1 METAPVHLPAYWRLL
16 RSNRN
21 YRLLWTAQLISEIGD
36 WLYMVSIYSLLL
48 ELTGSAKIVAFAF
61 VLQVLPQT
69 FVSPAAG
76 VINDRLSR
84 RKVMIFTDWCRAL
97 IVFSMV
103 FVRTREMLWFLYLLL
118 VMETILW
125 ALFEPARTSVI
136 PNITKGPE
144 TLVANA
150 LSSTT
155 WSFTL
160 AVGSAVG
167 GVLAVVFGR
176 DTVFVLD
183 ALSFIGSALLLRR
196 MYFIEPHIEDLPPL
210 RAKDLADFS
219 PISDGVKYVAK
230 DPRRMATMFVKCG
243 LGLMGTNWVL
253 LPIFGTR
260 IYPMAI
266 HGLDPN
272 SAGML
277 GMSVLMGCR
286 GIGALLGPFIA
297 STWTGLDER
306 NFRRGILCGFALGFL
321 GYCTLGL
328 SQNLAMACLGI
339 VIAHSGGA
347 IAWVFSTTLLQMKTD
362 DKFRGRVFSAEFAL
376 SMLTLSI
383 VSYSAGLLADDGVSV
398 RTLAICTG
406 FLVLIPGILWAFA
419 QRLWRE
425 PVSA

>member
-21 YRLLWTAQLISEIGD
+21 YRLLWTAQIISEIGD
-36 WLYMVSIYSLLL
+36 WLYMVAIYSLLL
-48 ELTGSAKIVAFAF
+48 ELTGSAKVVAFAF

-69 FVSPAAG
+69 IVSPAAG

-84 RKVMIFTDWCRAL
+84 RKVMMFTDWCRAV
-97 IVFSMV
+97 IVLAMV
-103 FVRTREMLWFLYLLL
+103 VVRTREMLWFLYLLL
-118 VMETILW
+118 VLETICW

-136 PNITKGPE
+136 PNITKGSE

-167 GVLAVVFGR
+167 GVLAAIFGR
-176 DTVFVLD
+176 DTVF
-183 ALSFIGSALLLRR
+183 ALNAVSFVASALLVRR
-196 MYFIEPHIEDLPPL
+196 MCFNEPHADNLPPL

-219 PISDGVKYVAK
+219 PITEGVEYVSK
-230 DPRRMATMFVKCG
+230 DSRRLATMFVKCG

-260 IYPMAI
+260 IYPMAF
-266 HGLDPN
+266 HGLDPK

-286 GIGALLGPFIA
+286 GIGALLGPLIA

-306 NFRRGILCGFALGFL
+306 NFRRGILCGFGLGFV

-328 SQNLAMACLGI
+328 SANLAMACLGI

-362 DKFRGRVFSAEFAL
+362 DTFRGRVFSAEFAL

-383 VSYSAGLLADDGVSV
+383 VSYGAGLLADVGVSV
-398 RTLAICTG
+398 RTLAIATG
-406 FLVLIPGILWAFA
+406 FMVLIPGILWAFA

-425 PVSA
+425 PVSV

>member
-1 METAPVHLPAYWRLL
+1 ML
-16 RSNRN
+16 RIDNPTLKERVSEVEKVIREEKLDALVV
-21 YRLLWTAQLISEIGD
+21 YAQ
-36 WLYMVSIYSLLL
+36 
-48 ELTGSAKIVAFAF
+48 GSALGSTSKMHGYLRYLCNYDGHNTPAMLILRPDREPVLVTAINAFLMR
-61 VLQVLPQT
+61 VQ
-69 FVSPAAG
+69 
-76 VINDRLSR
+76 
-84 RKVMIFTDWCRAL
+84 
-97 IVFSMV
+97 
-103 FVRTREMLWFLYLLL
+103 TREMLWFLYLLL
-118 VMETILW
+118 VLETILW

-136 PNITKGPE
+136 PNITRGPE

-167 GVLAVVFGR
+167 GVLAVAFGR

-196 MYFIEPHIEDLPPL
+196 MCFIEPHVEDLPPL

-219 PISDGVKYVAK
+219 PITDGVKYVAK

-328 SQNLAMACLGI
+328 SQNLAVACLGI

-383 VSYSAGLLADDGVSV
+383 VSYSAGLLADDGMSV